1 MNLRTRPRPV
11 VASDGGWFFHFII
24 VAITLAG
31 LVHAWQDHDE
41 RLVALSSTVER
52 CRTEAWSAWDYAAE
66 VELEAAERL
75 ALIQAACIAQ
85 TVKCQYAMERSR
97 GSGQIKDM
105 VTVHC
110 SRPGGCGLSVD
121 WATSPLAWTLT
132 RKP

>member
-41 RLVALSSTVER
+41 RLVALSSEVDR
-52 CRTEAWSAWDYAAE
+52 CRAEAGAVWDYAAA

-75 ALIQAACIAQ
+75 LLIQAQCVAE

-97 GSGQIKDM
+97 GSGRLKD
-105 VTVHC
+105 TVAVRC
-110 SRPGGCGLSVD
+110 TRPSGCGVSVD
-121 WATSPLAWTLT
+121 WATEPPAWTLT
-132 RKP
+132 QYQ